1 MGTGS
6 AGPTLP
12 SAGLQRETHAAHG
25 TRTAILP
32 VSTVSNPVPAT
43 IIQAPQHRT
52 GTISREGAANRG
64 SLLSC

>member
-12 SAGLQRETHAAHG
+12 SAGLQRETHAAYG
-25 TRTAILP
+25 TSTAILP

-43 IIQAPQHRT
+43 SFKPSQLFR
-52 GTISREGAANRG
+52 
-64 SLLSC
+64 